1 MALIH
6 SFAFAV
12 IIIIIIIMIMMMM
25 MISIIVNI
33 NVISCQVIIE
43 KQLSEHVLR
52 FTYKVFTFKKSQ

>member
-1 MALIH
+1 
-6 SFAFAV
+6 
-12 IIIIIIIMIMMMM
+12 MIMMMM

-52 FTYKVFTFKKSQ
+52 FTYKVLTFKNSQ

>member
-1 MALIH
+1 
-6 SFAFAV
+6 
-12 IIIIIIIMIMMMM
+12 MIMMMM

-52 FTYKVFTFKKSQ
+52 LTYKVFTFKKSQ